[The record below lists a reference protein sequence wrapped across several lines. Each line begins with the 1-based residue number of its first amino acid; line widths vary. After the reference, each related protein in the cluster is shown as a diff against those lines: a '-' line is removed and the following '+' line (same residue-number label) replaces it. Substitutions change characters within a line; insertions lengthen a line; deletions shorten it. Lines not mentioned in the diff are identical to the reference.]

1 MGTESDNQR
10 DWSCFSHPT
19 CLYHVREEWL
29 PLITSISQTY

>member
-19 CLYHVREEWL
+19 CLYHREEWL